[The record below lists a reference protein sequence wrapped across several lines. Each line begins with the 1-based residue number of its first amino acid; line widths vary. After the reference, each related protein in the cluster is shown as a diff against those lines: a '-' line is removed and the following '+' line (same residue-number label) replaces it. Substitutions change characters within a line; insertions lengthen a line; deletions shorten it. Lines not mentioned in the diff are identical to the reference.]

1 LCYTSAA
8 EDEHRMTIVTR
19 FAPSPT
25 GFLHIGG
32 ARTALFNWL
41 YARGR
46 GGKMLLRIEDTDRE
60 RSTQAAID
68 AILDGLSWL
77 GIAWDGEPIFQ
88 FSRSARHRE
97 AVEQMLASGHAYRCY
112 ASPEELAQM
121 REAARREGR
130 AKLYDGR
137 WRDRDPAEA
146 PPSVKPVIRLK
157 APLAGETVIED
168 QVQGRVVWQNENLDD
183 LVLLRS
189 DGTPTYMLA
198 VVVDDHEMGVTHII
212 RGDDHL
218 TNAARQKQIYDALG
232 WPVPV
237 MAHIPLI
244 HGPDG
249 SKLSK
254 RHGALGVDAYR
265 AMGYLPV
272 ALRNY
277 LVRLGWSHGDQE
289 IFSTEEMVAAFD
301 LPQIGRSPAR
311 FDFAKLESLNGHYI
325 RQSRDADLLAAI
337 GELLPHLADGA
348 ALAAKLTPRRREQ
361 FLAAMPSL
369 KERAKTLLDLIDGAH
384 FLFTDRPVAVDEKA
398 HGLLTPAAK
407 ALLHEIGRELDGVEP
422 WTGETIEHAVRAFA
436 DRHALKLGAI
446 AQPLRAALT
455 GRTTSPGI
463 FEVLVVL
470 GKDESLGRIADQAE
484 EPQKRAGHG
493 T

>member
-1 LCYTSAA
+1 
-8 EDEHRMTIVTR
+8 MTVVTR

-68 AILDGLSWL
+68 AILDGLTWL
-77 GIAWDGEPIFQ
+77 GIDWDGKTVYQ
-88 FSRSARHRE
+88 FSRSQRHRE
-97 AVEQMLASGHAYRCY
+97 VAEQLLAAGRAYYCY

-137 WRDRDPAEA
+137 WRDRDPADA
-146 PPSVKPVIRLK
+146 PPGVKPAIRLK
-157 APLAGETVIED
+157 APLTGETVIED
-168 QVQGRVVWQNENLDD
+168 QVQGRVIWQNENLDD

-189 DGTPTYMLA
+189 DSTPTYMLA
-198 VVVDDHEMGVTHII
+198 VVVDDHDMGVTHVI

-232 WPVPV
+232 WPIPI

-265 AMGYLPV
+265 AMGYLP
-272 ALRNY
+272 AAMRNY
-277 LVRLGWSHGDQE
+277 LVRLGWSYGDQE
-289 IFSTEEMVAAFD
+289 IFSTQEMIAAFD

-311 FDFAKLESLNGHYI
+311 FDFAKLENVDGHYI
-325 RQSRDADLLAAI
+325 RQSADADLLDAI
-337 GELLPHLADGA
+337 ERLLPRLAGGA
-348 ALAAKLTPRRREQ
+348 EIAAKMTPTVRQ
-361 FLAAMPSL
+361 QWLAAMPSL
-369 KERAKTLLDLIDGAH
+369 KERAKTLLDIVDGAR
-384 FLFTDRPVAVDEKA
+384 FLLADRPISLDDKA
-398 HGLLTPAAK
+398 EALLTPDAK
-407 ALLHEIGRELDGVEP
+407 ALLGGVAAELAKVEP
-422 WTGETIEHAVRAFA
+422 WTTEATERAVRGFA
-436 DRHALKLGAI
+436 ERKGAKLGAV

-463 FEVLVVL
+463 FEVLTVL
-470 GKDESLGRIADQAE
+470 GKSESLGRLADQTKPE
-484 EPQKRAGHG
+484 LR
-493 T
+493 